1 MFTLKRVLEKQ
12 KQQSATRRFVGLW
25 PILIHRAYGPKFFQ
39 LEKSININI
48 THDYLAS
55 NENEPCGRATYLFD
69 VRHVSTFNDHCMFGL
84 VGPFLD

>member
-55 NENEPCGRATYLFD
+55 SENEPYACGRARSYLFD
-69 VRHVSTFNDHCMFGL
+69 VSSCFDIQ
-84 VGPFLD
+84 

>member
-1 MFTLKRVLEKQ
+1 MFTLKRVSEKQ

-55 NENEPCGRATYLFD
+55 SKNEPCGRATYLFD
-69 VRHVSTFNDHCMFGL
+69 VSSCFAIQ
-84 VGPFLD
+84 

>member
-1 MFTLKRVLEKQ
+1 MFTLKRVLDKQ

-55 NENEPCGRATYLFD
+55 SENEPCGRARSYLFD
-69 VRHVSTFNDHCMFGL
+69 VSSCFAIQ
-84 VGPFLD
+84 